1 MISTQSKVEFG
12 ALSELLKRQNHVHK
26 TVVAYI
32 FFHVH
37 FDNDS
42 SSLHVRWVERGS
54 ASWLGVWV
62 NELAFEDTM

>member
-1 MISTQSKVEFG
+1 M
-12 ALSELLKRQNHVHK
+12 HK